1 MINQDELRVKTRVA
15 VAENTEYT
23 FKIVAEEILEIKQFS
38 FYNWLANKYSLS
50 ENKSK
55 MLDNWLNDLLE

>member
-23 FKIVAEEILEIKQFS
+23 FKIIAEEILEIKQFS
-38 FYNWLANKYSLS
+38 FYNWLAHKYSLS